1 MTKLFGRSYN
11 TLGESNA
18 DLILKTKGQIK
29 IQWGKKFIDLIKD
42 GKINS
47 GVDALFYQVPSKSE
61 INPSK
66 NGLYYVTDDDSLWVV
81 IGGQTI
87 NLKGEIGTTY
97 VSFLGEQE
105 TTGEQKHTALTN
117 IGFLFPSVEEA
128 SSSNLPSGI
137 VYIES
142 EQKLYTVV
150 NGSLS
155 ELQLELPNPYPKQ
168 LVIQNQ
174 NSDTTTGALIIE
186 GQGEGN
192 SLIVGDIMIYQDS
205 SGGHIISDS
214 GLIVIT
220 GGGQDLISIG
230 DTITMHKKV
239 VFEQPAISSM
249 FQSQDAT
256 QDQGFR
262 LYVDQ
267 NGSTLEVDNLVV
279 RNQSGTD
286 IIYPK
291 YWSSIN
297 NVIIEAD
304 TATDPDDPSRL
315 GFKISLQTE
324 NQYQVG
330 DLLYVFIPYKM
341 EEDGYYQ
348 IFTIQATVET
358 IDTEGSANDI
368 YVSVDQTTLEDAG
381 VEQADQEQLFK
392 NLVGLVTF
400 LVGRNGEKIDI
411 LRYSKNSIDLLQSQ
425 TFEEEQD
432 LASIRTR
439 IGDLQELN
447 KTVNV
452 QQTNSLGTIN
462 ENITPDVSN
471 NKFGIYSDKLISD
484 KSEQFN
490 ANLYAPI
497 FKGGPNLNLFP
508 TYEDNLL
515 LPTEDDSQIVVTS
528 EWVRRLLKKLIPPG
542 TIVAW
547 SGTGVPDGWALCD
560 GTNGTPNLIDKFI
573 KGGSSNGATGGNEEI
588 TLTVNNLPPHNH
600 TCSTDTHS
608 HSISR
613 SQYGYDNDGG
623 SIQTWTI
630 GSDYTET
637 TTQDSHSHTIGTTG
651 LGEPIKI
658 EPPYYTL
665 MYIMR
670 LDD

>member
-47 GVDALFYQVPSKSE
+47 GVDEFLYTVRSESE

-66 NGLYYVTDDDSLWVV
+66 NGLYYVNEDGSLWVV

-117 IGFLFPSVEEA
+117 IGFLYPSIQDA
-128 SSSNLPSGI
+128 TLAQLTNGI
-137 VYIES
+137 IYVES

-155 ELQLELPNPYPKQ
+155 ELQFELPNPYPKQ
-168 LVIQNQ
+168 LVIANAD
-174 NSDTTTGALIIE
+174 SDTTTGALIIQ

-205 SGGHIISDS
+205 SGDHIISDS
-214 GLIVIT
+214 GLITIT
-220 GGGQDLISIG
+220 GGGQDLINIG

-239 VFEQPAISSM
+239 VFKQPAISSM

-256 QDQGFR
+256 QNQGFR
-262 LYVDQ
+262 LYVEQ

-291 YWSSIN
+291 YWSSVN
-297 NVIIEAD
+297 NIITDAD
-304 TATDPDDPSRL
+304 AATDPDNPSRL
-315 GFKISLQTE
+315 GFRISLQTE
-324 NQYQVG
+324 NQYQLG
-330 DLLYVFIPYKM
+330 DLLYVFIPYKV

-348 IFTIQATVET
+348 IFTVQATVEE
-358 IDTEGSANDI
+358 INTENSANVI
-368 YVSVDQTTLEDAG
+368 YVSADQKFLEDAG
-381 VEQADQEQLFK
+381 IEWVDQKQLFK

-400 LVGRNGEKIDI
+400 LAGRDGKKIDI
-411 LRYSKNSIDLLQSQ
+411 LRYSKNSIDLLQSE

-439 IGDLQELN
+439 IGDLQELK

-462 ENITPDVSN
+462 ENIAPDVSN
-471 NKFGIYSDKLISD
+471 NKFGVYSDKLISD

-508 TYEDNLL
+508 TYEANLL
-515 LPTEDDSQIVVTS
+515 LPTEDNSQIVVTS
-528 EWVRRLLKKLIPPG
+528 EWVRRLLKNLIPPG

-560 GTNGTPNLIDKFI
+560 GTNGTPNLIDRFI

-588 TLTVNNLPPHNH
+588 TITVNKVPP
-600 TCSTDTHS
+600 
-608 HSISR
+608 
-613 SQYGYDNDGG
+613 
-623 SIQTWTI
+623 
-630 GSDYTET
+630 ET
-637 TTQDSHSHTIGTTG
+637 TTQDSYSHTISTVG
-651 LGEPIKI
+651 LGEPIKM

>member
-47 GVDALFYQVPSKSE
+47 GADEILYTVKSESE

-66 NGLYYVTDDDSLWVV
+66 NGLYYVNEDGSLWVV

-117 IGFLFPSVEEA
+117 IGFLYPSIQDA
-128 SSSNLPSGI
+128 TLAQLTNGI
-137 VYIES
+137 IYIES

-155 ELQLELPNPYPKQ
+155 ELQFELPNPYPKQ
-168 LVIQNQ
+168 LIIANAA
-174 NSDTTTGALIIE
+174 SDTTTGALIIE
-186 GQGEGN
+186 GQGKGN

-230 DTITMHKKV
+230 DTITMYKKV
-239 VFEQPAISSM
+239 VFKQPAISSM

-262 LYVDQ
+262 LYVDE

-291 YWSSIN
+291 YWSSVN
-297 NVIIEAD
+297 NIITEAD
-304 TATDPDDPSRL
+304 EATDPNNPSRL
-315 GFKISLQTE
+315 GFRLSLQTE

-330 DLLYVFIPYKM
+330 DLLYVFIPYKK

-348 IFTIQATVET
+348 IFTIQATVEE
-358 IDTEGSANDI
+358 IYTEDWANDI
-368 YVSVDQTTLEDAG
+368 YVSADQTILEDAG
-381 VEQADQEQLFK
+381 VQDQKQLFE

-439 IGDLQELN
+439 VGDLQELK

-490 ANLYAPI
+490 ANLYAPV

-508 TYEDNLL
+508 AYEDNLL
-515 LPTEDDSQIVVTS
+515 LPTEDNSQIVVTS
-528 EWVRRLLKKLIPPG
+528 EWVRRLLKNLIPPG

-547 SGTGVPDGWALCD
+547 SGTGVPSGWALCD
-560 GTNGTPNLIDKFI
+560 GTNGTPNLIDRFI

-588 TLTVNNLPPHNH
+588 TITVDNLPP
-600 TCSTDTHS
+600 
-608 HSISR
+608 
-613 SQYGYDNDGG
+613 
-623 SIQTWTI
+623 
-630 GSDYTET
+630 ET
-637 TTQDSHSHTIGTTG
+637 TTQDSQFHTTGTTG

-665 MYIMR
+665 MYIMK

>member
-1 MTKLFGRSYN
+1 
-11 TLGESNA
+11 
-18 DLILKTKGQIK
+18 
-29 IQWGKKFIDLIKD
+29 
-42 GKINS
+42 
-47 GVDALFYQVPSKSE
+47 
-61 INPSK
+61 
-66 NGLYYVTDDDSLWVV
+66 
-81 IGGQTI
+81 
-87 NLKGEIGTTY
+87 
-97 VSFLGEQE
+97 
-105 TTGEQKHTALTN
+105 
-117 IGFLFPSVEEA
+117 
-128 SSSNLPSGI
+128 
-137 VYIES
+137 
-142 EQKLYTVV
+142 
-150 NGSLS
+150 
-155 ELQLELPNPYPKQ
+155 
-168 LVIQNQ
+168 
-174 NSDTTTGALIIE
+174 
-186 GQGEGN
+186 
-192 SLIVGDIMIYQDS
+192 MIYQDS
-205 SGGHIISDS
+205 SGGHIVSDS
-214 GLIVIT
+214 GLIVIS

-230 DTITMHKKV
+230 DTITMRKKV

-291 YWSSIN
+291 YWSSVN
-297 NVIIEAD
+297 NIITEAD
-304 TATDPDDPSRL
+304 AATDPNNPSRL
-315 GFKISLQTE
+315 GFRLSLQTE

-330 DLLYVFIPYKM
+330 DLLYVFIPYKK

-348 IFTIQATVET
+348 IFTIQATVEE
-358 IDTEGSANDI
+358 IYTEDWANDI
-368 YVSVDQTTLEDAG
+368 YVSADQTILEDAG
-381 VEQADQEQLFK
+381 VEDQKQLFE
-392 NLVGLVTF
+392 NLVGLATF
-400 LVGRNGEKIDI
+400 LVGRNGKKIDI

-439 IGDLQELN
+439 VGDLQELK

-471 NKFGIYSDKLISD
+471 NKFGVYSDKLISD

-515 LPTEDDSQIVVTS
+515 LPTEDNSQIVVTS
-528 EWVRRLLKKLIPPG
+528 EWVRRLLKNLIPPG

-547 SGTGVPDGWALCD
+547 SGTGVPAGWALCD
-560 GTNGTPNLIDKFI
+560 GTNGTPNLIDRFI

-588 TLTVNNLPPHNH
+588 TITVNKLPP
-600 TCSTDTHS
+600 
-608 HSISR
+608 
-613 SQYGYDNDGG
+613 
-623 SIQTWTI
+623 
-630 GSDYTET
+630 ET
-637 TTQDSHSHTIGTTG
+637 TTQDSYSHTISTAG
-651 LGEPIKI
+651 LDEPIKM

-665 MYIMR
+665 MYIMKV
-670 LDD
+670 DD

>member
-1 MTKLFGRSYN
+1 MTRLFGRSYN

-47 GVDALFYQVPSKSE
+47 GVDEILYTVKSE
-61 INPSK
+61 SDINPSK
-66 NGLYYVTDDDSLWVV
+66 NGLYYVNEDGSLWVV

-117 IGFLFPSVEEA
+117 IGFLYPSIQDA
-128 SSSNLPSGI
+128 TLAQLTNGI
-137 VYIES
+137 IYIES

-155 ELQLELPNPYPKQ
+155 ELQFELPNPYPKQ
-168 LVIQNQ
+168 LIIANAA
-174 NSDTTTGALIIE
+174 SDTTTGALIIQ
-186 GQGEGN
+186 GQGKGN
-192 SLIVGDIMIYQDS
+192 SLIVGDIMVYQDS
-205 SGGHIISDS
+205 SGGHIVSDS
-214 GLIVIT
+214 GLIVIS

-230 DTITMHKKV
+230 DTITMRKRV
-239 VFEQPAISSM
+239 VFEQPAISSI

-262 LYVDQ
+262 LYVDE

-291 YWSSIN
+291 YWSSVN
-297 NVIIEAD
+297 NIITDAD
-304 TATDPDDPSRL
+304 AATDPNNPSRL
-315 GFKISLQTE
+315 GFRLSLQTE

-330 DLLYVFIPYKM
+330 DLLYVFIPYKV
-341 EEDGYYQ
+341 EEDEYYQ
-348 IFTIQATVET
+348 IFTVQATVEE
-358 IDTEGSANDI
+358 IYTENSANAI
-368 YVSVDQTTLEDAG
+368 YVSADQKFLEDAG
-381 VEQADQEQLFK
+381 IEWVDQKQLFK

-400 LVGRNGEKIDI
+400 LAGRDGKKIDI
-411 LRYSKNSIDLLQSQ
+411 LRYSKNSIDLLQSS

-439 IGDLQELN
+439 IGDLQELK

-515 LPTEDDSQIVVTS
+515 LPTEDNSQIVVTS
-528 EWVRRLLKKLIPPG
+528 EWVRRLLKNLIPPG

-547 SGTGVPDGWALCD
+547 SGTGIPSGWALCD
-560 GTNGTPNLIDKFI
+560 GTNGTPNLIDRFI

-588 TLTVNNLPPHNH
+588 TITVDNLPP
-600 TCSTDTHS
+600 
-608 HSISR
+608 
-613 SQYGYDNDGG
+613 
-623 SIQTWTI
+623 
-630 GSDYTET
+630 ET
-637 TTQDSHSHTIGTTG
+637 TTQDSHYNTTGTTG

-665 MYIMR
+665 MYIMK